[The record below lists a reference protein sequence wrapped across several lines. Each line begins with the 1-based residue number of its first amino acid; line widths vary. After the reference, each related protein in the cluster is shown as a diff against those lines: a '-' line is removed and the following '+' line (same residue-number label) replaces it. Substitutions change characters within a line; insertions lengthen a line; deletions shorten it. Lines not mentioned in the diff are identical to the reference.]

1 MIGCCNELNA
11 GYAAD
16 GYCRATG
23 RLGICVVTYMVG
35 SLSAINAIAGAYSE
49 DLPVLL
55 ITGHFRSMP
64 THTDIY
70 YIYKLLL

>member
-1 MIGCCNELNA
+1 MIGCCNELNS

-23 RLGICVVTYMVG
+23 RLGIVVVTYMVG
-35 SLSAINAIAGAYSE
+35 SLSAINAIAGAYSD

-55 ITGHFRSMP
+55 ISGNF
-64 THTDIY
+64 
-70 YIYKLLL
+70 